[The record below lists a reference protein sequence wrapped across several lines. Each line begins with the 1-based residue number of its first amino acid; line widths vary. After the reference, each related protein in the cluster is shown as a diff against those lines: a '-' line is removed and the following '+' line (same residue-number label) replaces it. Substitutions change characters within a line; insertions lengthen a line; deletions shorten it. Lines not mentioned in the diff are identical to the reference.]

1 MTATSSERA
10 ARRTLGGVWRERSGW
25 TVLVTK
31 EPVILAEVQAE
42 HMWRQLRMH
51 IAPAAAVGGSD
62 IAVRE
67 PKKTRSKTLRAQE
80 FSAHRCLLLVFFACQ
95 RSGSIQQCGS
105 LVPVPAGADADH
117 PWTGNMR
124 KIGAPV
130 SINGAAG
137 VTVSPLQASALDY
150 RICCVSSLRPDCGC
164 WCFVWQVRHPFGHG
178 GFTRAHVT
186 AELQRYGDTL
196 GEKNSAVAAAHAR
209 YARNLSAS
217 NFSDW
222 PVHDRRVFLH
232 AAAWEHGL
240 QELRRQHADDRI
252 FRLLLRSRQFHS
264 EARRRAHQ
272 NLHELGR
279 LIPDDSIVK
288 EEHDG
293 DSDYMV
299 KGCIHD
305 NGGMRCGLSESG
317 EKDEHGEAHNI
328 TLKEKGRD
336 AGQGSRG
343 ANDATLFGDR
353 VYLLKYSEGLYYNI
367 SGGKWY
373 DTRIPRSKDKEAYP
387 QPPPSSVLNLRQE

>member
-1 MTATSSERA
+1 MFFFSQGANDRKERL
-10 ARRTLGGVWRERSGW
+10 LGMFSMKEL
-25 TVLVTK
+25 VL
-31 EPVILAEVQAE
+31 EEVQAE
-42 HMWRQLRMH
+42 HAWRQLRKH
-51 IAPAAAVGGSD
+51 TAPAAAGIGSD
-62 IAVRE
+62 AAVRE
-67 PKKTRSKTLRAQE
+67 PKKKRSKTLRAQE
-80 FSAHRCLLLVFFACQ
+80 FSAHGCLLLVFFACE

-105 LVPVPAGADADH
+105 SVPVTAGADADR

-124 KIGAPV
+124 KVGAPA

-186 AELQRYGDTL
+186 AELQQYGDAL
-196 GEKNSAVAAAHAR
+196 GETNSAVAAAHER

-217 NFSDW
+217 NFSAW

-293 DSDYMV
+293 DSDYMG

-305 NGGMRCGLSESG
+305 NGGVRWGLSESA
-317 EKDEHGEAHNI
+317 EKDEHGEPHNI

-336 AGQGSRG
+336 PGRASREV
-343 ANDATLFGDR
+343 NDATLFGDR